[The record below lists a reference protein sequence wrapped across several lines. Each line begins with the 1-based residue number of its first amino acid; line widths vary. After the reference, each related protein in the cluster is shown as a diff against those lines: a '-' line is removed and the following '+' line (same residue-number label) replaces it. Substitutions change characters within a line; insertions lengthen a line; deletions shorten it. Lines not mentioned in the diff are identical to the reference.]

1 MYNQSWLHQYA
12 TLIKWWK
19 VNRAKQSA
27 VEKMGSSLSKKIWRS
42 SNFYT
47 FVGLSSTTSR
57 LNGEYLQNEDD
68 TDNRVKCVGTT
79 RGLLHHLKI
88 WWTLVHKQRIMGPEF
103 FPPSVI
109 SAFYF
114 IAKSRTRNSANG
126 KQTYKRND
134 VNVADASW
142 IRWHCIVNV
151 NETIKIRS
159 LVSQGPKGF

>member
-68 TDNRVKCVGTT
+68 TI
-79 RGLLHHLKI
+79 GL
-88 WWTLVHKQRIMGPEF
+88 
-103 FPPSVI
+103 SVLELQGVSYII
-109 SAFYF
+109 S
-114 IAKSRTRNSANG
+114 KSDELWSTNS
-126 KQTYKRND
+126 
-134 VNVADASW
+134 V
-142 IRWHCIVNV
+142 
-151 NETIKIRS
+151 
-159 LVSQGPKGF
+159 